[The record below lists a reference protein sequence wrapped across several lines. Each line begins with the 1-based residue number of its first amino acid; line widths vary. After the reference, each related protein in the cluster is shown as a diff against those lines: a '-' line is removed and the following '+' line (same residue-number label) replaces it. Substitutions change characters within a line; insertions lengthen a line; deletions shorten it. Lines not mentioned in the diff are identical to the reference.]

1 VDGQRERRGLCK
13 PAANAAKLTGARRTL
28 RRKLQIACGA
38 FLFWTALGVF
48 FASQL
53 RFEGLPW
60 GVALAYSMPRWYSWG
75 LLTPGVLR
83 VDRWLG
89 RTRSLAAR
97 VAWHVPIGVGWT
109 CLAITIRLVTRPLRG
124 SPPISSISFFFLDRF
139 YWDLLIY
146 GVVIGFAISRDYAA
160 QVRERERQ
168 ASELAIETAELERRL
183 AEARLQA
190 LRTQIHP
197 HFLFNALNT
206 ISAFTETDPPTA
218 RRLMERLGDL
228 LRASL
233 RLGSRSMVT
242 LAAELT
248 FLDDYLAIESARF
261 EGRVTVSVNADDDAL
276 NIMVPSFL
284 LQPLVENAI
293 RHGVIP
299 RVSGGHVEVR
309 AARNGSQL
317 HLRVRDNGV
326 GLCPGWEFERNARIG
341 LRNVALR
348 LQHLYGMPHLLRV
361 TRVESGGVEV
371 QVDIPLKALPDRERL
386 AFGESSGEMA
396 G

>member
-1 VDGQRERRGLCK
+1 V
-13 PAANAAKLTGARRTL
+13 TGARQTL
-28 RRKLQIACGA
+28 RRKLQISCGA

-53 RFEGLPW
+53 RFAGLRW

-89 RTRSLAAR
+89 RTRSLPAR
-97 VAWHVPIGVGWT
+97 VALHVPIGIGWT
-109 CLAITIRLVTRPLRG
+109 CLAIALRLLTRPLRG
-124 SPPISSISFFFLDRF
+124 SPPISSVTNFFLERF

-146 GVVIGFAISRDYAA
+146 GVLAGFAISRDYAA

-168 ASELAIETAELERRL
+168 ASELAIQTAELERRL
-183 AEARLQA
+183 AEARLEA
-190 LRTQIHP
+190 LRAQIDP

-206 ISAFTETDPPTA
+206 ISAFTETDPQTA
-218 RRLMERLGDL
+218 RRLLERLGDL

-233 RLGSRSMVT
+233 TLCSRPMVT

-248 FLDDYLAIESARF
+248 FLNDYLAIESARF
-261 EGRVTVSVNADDDAL
+261 AGRVTVSVNAEESAL
-276 NIMVPSFL
+276 NIMVPSLL

-293 RHGVIP
+293 RHGVVP
-299 RVSGGHVEVR
+299 RVSGGHVEVT
-309 AARNGSQL
+309 AARNGSLL

-326 GLCPGWEFERNARIG
+326 GLGADWEFERNARIG
-341 LRNVALR
+341 LRNVASR
-348 LQHLYGMPHLLRV
+348 LEHLYGVADLLRV
-361 TRVESGGVEV
+361 MNLESGGVEV
-371 QVDIPLKALPDRERL
+371 RLDIPLTPLPNGKRVPSQGR
-386 AFGESSGEMA
+386 SGEMA
-396 G
+396 